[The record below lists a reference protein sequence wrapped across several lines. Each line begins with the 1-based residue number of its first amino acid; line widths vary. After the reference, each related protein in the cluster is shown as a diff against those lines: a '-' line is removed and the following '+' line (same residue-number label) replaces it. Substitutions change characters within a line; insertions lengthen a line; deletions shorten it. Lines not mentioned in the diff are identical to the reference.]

1 MPTLDVTWGML
12 GRHVWQ
18 IYSNIIIITSKTASG
33 HVHFD
38 FHKRSITNG
47 LTQLFFF
54 PPPNDNQWKFSGL
67 FFNIFFS
74 HSSPHLTLPLIFYTD
89 ISIYFR
95 GDDVVKWKWL
105 QDISDKSLAV
115 FPHSLQH
122 LFLVYLLVYYSWKS
136 RSEAVLINKDMQS
149 DIYSSAVESK
159 QKKLSENWI
168 GNLLPKTA
176 FGIIYSIQTEIKWHL

>member
-47 LTQLFFF
+47 LTQL
-54 PPPNDNQWKFSGL
+54 PPPPKWQSMEIQWVIFQY
-67 FFNIFFS
+67 FFS

-136 RSEAVLINKDMQS
+136 RSEAVLINKDM
-149 DIYSSAVESK
+149 
-159 QKKLSENWI
+159 
-168 GNLLPKTA
+168 
-176 FGIIYSIQTEIKWHL
+176 